1 MADVRLRR
9 TLLVLALAL
18 TAVGCSTP
26 SAPPPVVDRSA
37 PREAEA
43 THYMVRPGDTLYS
56 IAWRYGLD
64 FRDLARFNAIEPP
77 YRIYPNQR
85 LSLRAPAATAP
96 QRPAA
101 PPAQPPVAQAPPA
114 VVPSPAPAQARAP
127 AQPPAPAQRPAP
139 TASTPLPQNQPSPG
153 APATARPPAT
163 VPAVAGWQWP
173 AQGRL
178 LRDYGSGS
186 RSIDLELSPGSR
198 VGAVAAGEVVYA
210 GVGPRGFRH
219 LIIIKHDSAYLS
231 AYSLN
236 EDMHVREG
244 DRVQAGAR
252 LAEIRGSGPAA
263 VLRFEIRKDGV
274 PVNPRGLIGRS

>member
-1 MADVRLRR
+1 MADGCLTRA
-9 TLLVLALAL
+9 LLLALCL
-18 TAVGCSTP
+18 TAAGCSTP
-26 SAPPPVVDRSA
+26 SAPPPVVDRSP

-43 THYMVRPGDTLYS
+43 THYTVRAGDTLYS

-64 FRDLARFNAIEPP
+64 FRDLARFNGIEPP

-85 LSLRAPAATAP
+85 LSLRVPPAGAPH
-96 QRPAA
+96 RPAA
-101 PPAQPPVAQAPPA
+101 VPAQPP
-114 VVPSPAPAQARAP
+114 VPSPAPAQARAP
-127 AQPPAPAQRPAP
+127 AQPPAPTQTPPASAP
-139 TASTPLPQNQPSPG
+139 PQNQPS
-153 APATARPPAT
+153 AATPAASPPRPPAT
-163 VPAVAGWQWP
+163 APAVAGWQWP

-236 EDMHVREG
+236 EDIHVREG

-252 LAEIRGSGPAA
+252 LAEIRGAGQAA